1 MSTPEL
7 RDPRLDAAY
16 RDAPREEPP
25 AELDARVRAA
35 AHRAVAAAPRSLG
48 ARARRSAL
56 AGWRLPLSIAAT
68 ALIAVTVSLMVREE
82 ESILSR
88 PEAPAPAAA
97 PAAPAVTPE
106 PPTPAGEAQTRD
118 EAAPAP
124 FKREPATAAPA
135 ARPAIPPPPA
145 ERPTSREER
154 PWPGT
159 ASDAAAPS
167 DRERPA
173 PARASAAKRGAA
185 PAAPALEQAAPRSPE
200 LWLEE
205 IRRLRAE
212 GREDEAAAELAELA
226 RRYPDFRLPPDLAR

>member
-1 MSTPEL
+1 MSAPEL
-7 RDPRLDAAY
+7 RDRRLDAAY

-35 AHRAVAAAPRSLG
+35 AHRAVAAGPRSLA
-48 ARARRSAL
+48 ARTRRSAL

-82 ESILSR
+82 ESIVSR
-88 PEAPAPAAA
+88 PEAPAPATR
-97 PAAPAVTPE
+97 PAAPAVTP
-106 PPTPAGEAQTRD
+106 PPPAPAGGARTRDQATPAPLE
-118 EAAPAP
+118 
-124 FKREPATAAPA
+124 REPAAAAP

-154 PWPGT
+154 PWPGA
-159 ASDAAAPS
+159 ASDAAQS
-167 DRERPA
+167 DRERVA
-173 PARASAAKRGAA
+173 PARAPAAVRGAA
-185 PAAPALEQAAPRSPE
+185 PALGQTAPRTPE

-212 GREDEAAAELAELA
+212 GREDEAAAEIAELA